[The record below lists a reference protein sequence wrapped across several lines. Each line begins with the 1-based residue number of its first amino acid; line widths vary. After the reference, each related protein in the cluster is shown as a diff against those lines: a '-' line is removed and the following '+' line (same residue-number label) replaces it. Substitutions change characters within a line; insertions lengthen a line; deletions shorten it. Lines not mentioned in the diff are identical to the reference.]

1 MILPDFEE
9 VIADAE
15 AALGTSSPCVIQNG
29 MHFEYAA
36 DIQGMTVSA
45 IREAYR
51 SSYGISDR
59 AKPFVNGEEVS
70 EAHVLNAGESIEF
83 IRQSGSKGL
92 GRLYTKDELAEFW
105 NISVDAVATL
115 LSGSGI
121 SPLTLDGKELYSELV
136 VDRLFASEEVPA
148 AESLE
153 PLAISNENAIVPD
166 DRIHS
171 LESKLEKLIEAVNL
185 NKFEKDLQI
194 EKEWY
199 TTGEVAELLK
209 RKPNSI
215 MQACA
220 DGRIQAE
227 KDEYSL
233 KWKISRTEVAHL
245 LELRRIPSKK
255 INHP

>member
-1 MILPDFEE
+1 MILPDCEE
-9 VIADAE
+9 VIAEAE
-15 AALGTSSPCVIQNG
+15 AALNSSVPCFIQCGT
-29 MHFEYAA
+29 HFGYVPSL
-36 DIQGMTVSA
+36 QGMSVAA
-45 IREAYR
+45 IRGAYR
-51 SSYGISDR
+51 ASYGISER
-59 AKPFVNGEEVS
+59 AKPFVNGNEVS
-70 EAHVLNAGESIEF
+70 ETYVLDAGESIEF
-83 IRQSGSKGL
+83 ARQSGSKGL
-92 GRLYTKDELAEFW
+92 GRLYTKKELAEFW
-105 NISVDAVATL
+105 NVSEDAVVSL
-115 LSGSGI
+115 LTGSSI
-121 SPLTLDGKELYSELV
+121 SPLVLDGKELYSELV
-136 VDRLFASEEVPA
+136 IDNMFTGEEVPA

-153 PLAISNENAIVPD
+153 PLAISKENAIVPD

-185 NKFEKDLQI
+185 NKLEKDLQI

-233 KWKISRTEVAHL
+233 KWKISQTEVANL
-245 LELRRIPSKK
+245 LKLGRIPSKR